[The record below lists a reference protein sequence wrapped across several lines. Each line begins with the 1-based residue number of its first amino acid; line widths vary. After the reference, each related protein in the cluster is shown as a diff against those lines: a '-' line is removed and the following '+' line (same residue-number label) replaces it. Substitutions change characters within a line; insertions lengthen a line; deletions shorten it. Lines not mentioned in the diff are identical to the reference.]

1 MRYYAS
7 AEEMAASLDL
17 PLLLR
22 TDVDLRFLERHDR
35 LSGYAA
41 ERPHA
46 GRLYHRV
53 IAALGTTGLAD
64 RVLWVAG
71 PWGSLEHL
79 PWAIGLAGAMAD
91 AGLKA
96 YLHAE
101 RIDLPHSGSGA
112 AGEHLGGALGARA
125 ASLAGGPLASFATDL
140 QGVRVLVAGEGAH
153 SGTISAS
160 GLVLA
165 DTLPEELEAPSRLP
179 DGIDGVVLVA
189 GFRDHGVYELESCA
203 RQLRSA
209 GHRILGLVAMGPE
222 AGKVLEAPESRL
234 GPGRE
239 SIGRALIGLNSPS
252 AAAEG
257 DQMPAA
263 MVPSPP
269 ERPLEPPT
277 PKVDPPKEPAAPTE
291 DSSLSRARAMESNR
305 SADAKRHST
314 GKAKREASPKSEAS
328 PSFAAVRPKAPSDPA
343 PIAPEREAREAVE
356 PKVAP
361 LLQPSSPKSEEPPSY
376 TRLPAA
382 PGASSKMAAMPEPE
396 PEPKRE
402 PEPEPS
408 LAPKPEPKPAPVAAP
423 APKPER
429 APAQAAS
436 PVPAPS
442 SAVAAPPPAKPSSPG
457 GSAVPLLSRWEAEA
471 KRDRRMNTIGATVG
485 VLVLLL
491 LAAGMGLVYGK
502 RKGWIPSRQPT
513 TASATEPAASAPP
526 QSAVEPGGPTNAAL
540 DRNGMSSSPPSDT
553 IEDAPA
559 LGTTPAEPPTERRA
573 AGLEEES
580 EPGRDA
586 NGGTPDPKP
595 TRDFPWGTPK
605 RAFASSD
612 SVGAVKV
619 SAGADSVAA
628 RLLAPAGVALPD
640 SASGPDASDFVVHL
654 SSFKLEREAA
664 AEVAN
669 LAALGVDARYLLVD
683 VPGKGPWY
691 RVVTGR
697 FATFAEAEARAM
709 RLCRSKGVPRT
720 HVAGLGGRGAP
731 VPVDSL
737 AGVPAESRPR
747 MD

>member
-79 PWAIGLAGAMAD
+79 PWAIGLAAAMAD
-91 AGLKA
+91 AGLRA
-96 YLHAE
+96 YLHAGW
-101 RIDLPHSGSGA
+101 IDLPHSGTGA
-112 AGEHLGGALGARA
+112 AGEHFGGALGARA
-125 ASLAGGPLASFATDL
+125 ESLGGGPLASFPTDL
-140 QGVRVLVAGEGAH
+140 QGVRVLVAGDGAH
-153 SGTISAS
+153 SATISAS

-165 DTLPEELEAPSRLP
+165 DTLPEELEAPCRLP

-189 GFRDHGVYELESCA
+189 AFRDHGVYELESCV

-209 GHRILGLVAMGPE
+209 GHRILGLVGMGPE
-222 AGKVLEAPESRL
+222 AGKVLESPESRL
-234 GPGRE
+234 GSARE
-239 SIGRALIGLNSPS
+239 STGQALIGLNSPIAPRDLDPRP
-252 AAAEG
+252 AAAI
-257 DQMPAA
+257 P
-263 MVPSPP
+263 PP
-269 ERPLEPPT
+269 ERPVESPP
-277 PKVDPPKEPAAPTE
+277 PKVDPPKERVAPTE
-291 DSSLSRARAMESNR
+291 DSSLSRARAMETDR
-305 SADAKRHST
+305 SADPKRHST
-314 GKAKREASPKSEAS
+314 GKAKREAPPKSETS
-328 PSFAAVRPKAPSDPA
+328 PSFAAVRPKAPSGPAPIGPA
-343 PIAPEREAREAVE
+343 PIAPEREPREADE

-361 LLQPSSPKSEEPPSY
+361 LLQPNSPKSEEPPSY
-376 TRLPAA
+376 TRLPIA
-382 PGASSKMAAMPEPE
+382 PAVSSEMAAMPEP
-396 PEPKRE
+396 KRE
-402 PEPEPS
+402 PVPTP
-408 LAPKPEPKPAPVAAP
+408 AP

-442 SAVAAPPPAKPSSPG
+442 SAPAMPTPAKPSSG
-457 GSAVPLLSRWEAEA
+457 GGPAVPLLSRWEAEA
-471 KRDRRMNTIGATVG
+471 KRDRRMNVIGATVG
-485 VLVLLL
+485 VLVLVL

-513 TASATEPAASAPP
+513 TASATQPATAPP
-526 QSAVEPGGPTNAAL
+526 PFTLGMPTA
-540 DRNGMSSSPPSDT
+540 PPSDT

-605 RAFASSD
+605 SAFASSD
-612 SVGAVKV
+612 SVR
-619 SAGADSVAA
+619 ADSAA
-628 RLLAPAGVALPD
+628 AKLVAPAGVALPD
-640 SASGPDASDFVVHL
+640 SAAGPDAGDFVVHL